1 MTCDYLIVG
10 AGLAGSMLGYLLQKN
25 GYNVIILEKQSLSS
39 KHKLCG
45 GIVTPKAYSLLMT
58 HFNQKDVQATVK
70 TTFTTCKVT
79 DKVEVGL
86 KDIDIKIVD
95 RKLLDDYIL
104 NEYIKLGGKIIENC
118 KAESIDFN
126 RNILT
131 ANGETY
137 TFKHLI
143 GADGVLSQV
152 RKYLTGK
159 IQNKNF
165 ALESFQ
171 QTDNKLDFKIE
182 FVKDYKGYNWVIP
195 ANNVV
200 CIGTGNIAG
209 DTEIQDVY
217 DELTNKY
224 SLSSEKKGAFLPT
237 GNDIMLNKG
246 NVYFIGDAAG
256 LISPVTGEGIYYALY
271 SACMLFECFS
281 KGKSYSKCMQRVVKD
296 IKLQLKLVKVIY
308 SDKIRNFVF
317 TIMKRD
323 NGISKLIIKHVKKI
337 LLN

>member
-25 GYNVIILEKQSLSS
+25 GYNVIILEKRSLSS

-45 GIVTPKAYSLLMT
+45 GIVTPKAYSLLT
-58 HFNQKDVQATVK
+58 SHFHKINIESTIR
-70 TTFTTCKVT
+70 TTFSTCKVS
-79 DKVEVGL
+79 DKVEVVL

-104 NEYIKLGGKIIENC
+104 NEYIELGGKVIENC
-118 KAESIDFN
+118 KIQSIDFN
-126 RNILT
+126 RSIIT
-131 ANGETY
+131 ANGENY
-137 TFKHLI
+137 NFKHLI
-143 GADGVLSQV
+143 GADGVLSKV
-152 RKYLTGK
+152 RKCLTGRT
-159 IQNKNF
+159 QNKNF

-171 QTDNKLDFKIE
+171 ETDKKLDFKIE
-182 FVKDYKGYNWVIP
+182 FVQGYKGYNWVIP
-195 ANNVV
+195 ANDVV

-209 DTEIQDVY
+209 DTEIQDLYV
-217 DELTNKY
+217 ELTNKY

-237 GNDIMLNKG
+237 GNNIILNKG

-271 SACMLFECFS
+271 SACILFECFS
-281 KGKSYSKCMQRVVKD
+281 KGKDYSKCMGSVQKD
-296 IKLQLKLVKVIY
+296 INLQLKLVKVIY
-308 SDKIRNFVF
+308 NDKIRNFVF

-323 NGISKLIIKHVKKI
+323 NGISKFIIKHVKKI